1 LFYYPKSG
9 ETGSVQTDL
18 LQIYPKSD
26 RLRDPNKQLTLAK
39 TIYFTR
45 EGTML
50 KAVIF
55 DFDGII
61 VDTEPIHFQAF
72 QSILQPL
79 GLGYSWD
86 EYLEKYIGF
95 DDRDAFREAF
105 SVTGTILDDEKLAEL
120 INRKAEFFE
129 RIVREGVQPYPGV
142 INLVKAL
149 SGNLPLGLCSG
160 ALRRDIM
167 PILDQFGLHK
177 AFDTIVT
184 ADDVQASKPDPESYI
199 LSIKR
204 LTEVIPPTNIL
215 PRECIAIEDT
225 PAGILSA
232 AGAGIHVLAVTNS
245 YEKQRLGGATYIT
258 DSLENIT
265 IEDLRSFVE

>member
-1 LFYYPKSG
+1 
-9 ETGSVQTDL
+9 
-18 LQIYPKSD
+18 
-26 RLRDPNKQLTLAK
+26 
-39 TIYFTR
+39 
-45 EGTML
+45 ML

-105 SVTGTILDDEKLAEL
+105 SCAGTVLDDGMLADL

-129 RIVREGVQPYPGV
+129 KIVRQGVQPYPGV
-142 INLVKAL
+142 INLVKTL

-160 ALRRDIM
+160 ALRRDIL
-167 PILDQFGLHK
+167 PILEQFGLQT

-204 LTEVIPPTNIL
+204 LTEVFQPSSIL
-215 PRECIAIEDT
+215 PQECIAIEDT

-232 AGAGIHVLAVTNS
+232 AGAGLHVLAVTNS
-245 YEKQRLGGATYIT
+245 YEKQRLGGAKHIT

-265 IEDLRSFVE
+265 FEVLRSFLE

>member
-1 LFYYPKSG
+1 
-9 ETGSVQTDL
+9 
-18 LQIYPKSD
+18 
-26 RLRDPNKQLTLAK
+26 
-39 TIYFTR
+39 
-45 EGTML
+45 ML

-105 SVTGTILDDEKLAEL
+105 SSTGNILDDVMLGDL

-129 RIVREGVQPYPGV
+129 RIVRQGVQPYPGV
-142 INLVKAL
+142 LDLVKAL

-167 PILDQFGLHK
+167 PILEQFGLQT
-177 AFDTIVT
+177 AFDIIVT
-184 ADDVQASKPDPESYI
+184 ADDVQASKPDPESYL

-204 LTEVIPPTNIL
+204 LTEVFQPSNIL
-215 PRECIAIEDT
+215 PQDCIAIEDT

-232 AGAGIHVLAVTNS
+232 SGAGLHVIAVTNS
-245 YEKQRLGGATYIT
+245 YEKQRLGGAIHIT

-265 IEDLRSFVE
+265 IGDLRSFLE

>member
-1 LFYYPKSG
+1 
-9 ETGSVQTDL
+9 
-18 LQIYPKSD
+18 
-26 RLRDPNKQLTLAK
+26 
-39 TIYFTR
+39 
-45 EGTML
+45 ML

-72 QSILQPL
+72 QSILQPV
-79 GLGYSWD
+79 GLGYSWE

-105 SVTGTILDDEKLAEL
+105 SSAGILLDDGMLAEF

-129 RIVREGVQPYPGV
+129 RIVRQGVQPYPGV
-142 INLVKAL
+142 IDLVKEL

-167 PILDQFGLHK
+167 PILEQFGLQK
-177 AFDTIVT
+177 SFDTIVT

-204 LTEVIPPTNIL
+204 LTEVFQRSTID

-245 YEKQRLGGATYIT
+245 YEKERLGGAMHIT

-265 IEDLRSFVE
+265 FEDLRSLLE

>member
-1 LFYYPKSG
+1 
-9 ETGSVQTDL
+9 
-18 LQIYPKSD
+18 
-26 RLRDPNKQLTLAK
+26 
-39 TIYFTR
+39 
-45 EGTML
+45 ML

-105 SVTGTILDDEKLAEL
+105 SSTGNILDDVMLADL

-129 RIVREGVQPYPGV
+129 RIVRQGVQPYPGV
-142 INLVKAL
+142 LDLVKAL

-167 PILDQFGLHK
+167 PILEQFGLQT
-177 AFDTIVT
+177 AFDIIVT
-184 ADDVQASKPDPESYI
+184 ADDVQASKPDPESYL

-204 LTEVIPPTNIL
+204 LTEIFQPSNIF
-215 PRECIAIEDT
+215 PQDCIAIEDT

-232 AGAGIHVLAVTNS
+232 AGAGLHVIAVTNS
-245 YEKQRLGGATYIT
+245 YEKQRLRGAIHIT

-265 IEDLRSFVE
+265 IGDLRSFLE

>member
-1 LFYYPKSG
+1 
-9 ETGSVQTDL
+9 
-18 LQIYPKSD
+18 
-26 RLRDPNKQLTLAK
+26 
-39 TIYFTR
+39 
-45 EGTML
+45 ML

-61 VDTEPIHFQAF
+61 VDTEPIHFRAF
-72 QSILQPL
+72 QSILEPL

-95 DDRDAFREAF
+95 DDRDAFRDAF
-105 SVTGTILDDEKLAEL
+105 SSAGTVLDDKMLADL

-129 RIVREGVQPYPGV
+129 RIVRQGVQPYPGV
-142 INLVKAL
+142 IDLVKAL

-167 PILDQFGLHK
+167 PILEQFGLQK
-177 AFDTIVT
+177 AFDAIVT

-204 LTEVIPPTNIL
+204 LTEVFQPSNIL

-232 AGAGIHVLAVTNS
+232 AGAGLQVLAVTNS
-245 YEKQRLGGATYIT
+245 YEKERLDGAIHIT
-258 DSLENIT
+258 DSLEKIT
-265 IEDLRSFVE
+265 FEDLCSFLD

>member
-1 LFYYPKSG
+1 
-9 ETGSVQTDL
+9 
-18 LQIYPKSD
+18 
-26 RLRDPNKQLTLAK
+26 
-39 TIYFTR
+39 
-45 EGTML
+45 ML

-72 QSILQPL
+72 QSVLQPL
-79 GLGYSWD
+79 GLGYSWN

-105 SVTGTILDDEKLAEL
+105 SSTGTVLDDGMLSDL
-120 INRKAEFFE
+120 INRKADFFE
-129 RIVREGVQPYPGV
+129 KIVRQGVQPYPGV
-142 INLVKAL
+142 LDLVKAL
-149 SGNLPLGLCSG
+149 SGKLPLGLCSG
-160 ALRRDIM
+160 ALRRDII
-167 PILDQFGLHK
+167 PILVQFGLQT

-184 ADDVQASKPDPESYI
+184 ADDVRASKPDPESYL

-204 LTEVIPPTNIL
+204 LTEVFHPSDIL
-215 PRECIAIEDT
+215 PQECIAIEDT

-232 AGAGIHVLAVTNS
+232 SGAGLHVLAVTNS
-245 YEKQRLGGATYIT
+245 YEKQRLAGAEHIT

-265 IEDLRSFVE
+265 FEDLRSFLV

>member
-1 LFYYPKSG
+1 
-9 ETGSVQTDL
+9 
-18 LQIYPKSD
+18 
-26 RLRDPNKQLTLAK
+26 
-39 TIYFTR
+39 
-45 EGTML
+45 ML

-72 QSILQPL
+72 QSILQPI
-79 GLGYSWD
+79 GLGYSWE

-105 SVTGTILDDEKLAEL
+105 SSAGSLLDDVMLADL

-129 RIVREGVQPYPGV
+129 KFVRQGVQPYPGV
-142 INLVKAL
+142 LTLVRTL

-167 PILDQFGLHK
+167 PILEQFGLQT
-177 AFDTIVT
+177 AFDIIVT

-199 LSIKR
+199 LSLKR
-204 LTEVIPPTNIL
+204 LADVFHPSNIL
-215 PRECIAIEDT
+215 PQECIAIEDT
-225 PAGILSA
+225 PAGISSA
-232 AGAGIHVLAVTNS
+232 KGAGLNVLAVTNS
-245 YEKQRLGGATYIT
+245 YHQQHLAEAMHIT

-265 IEDLRSFVE
+265 LEVLRSFLG